1 METLNVLKRKLFDEY
16 GGFRD
21 KRIKNLDKGERFI
34 IDDRSPT
41 QDFGSQGLYSY
52 FCEIFADVI
61 SEGKVRVVLSGN
73 IPINQGVTD
82 WIASHPTEFRN
93 DGSYLSFTVEKGQEH
108 TVNELA
114 ELIESIVAPGGEHYD
129 TSSYKYV
136 CPRTA
141 KSLRRFVNILK
152 EYWNA

>member
-21 KRIKNLDKGERFI
+21 KRIKNLDQGERFI

-61 SEGKVRVVLSGN
+61 SEGKVRVVF
-73 IPINQGVTD
+73 I
-82 WIASHPTEFRN
+82 W
-93 DGSYLSFTVEKGQEH
+93 
-108 TVNELA
+108 
-114 ELIESIVAPGGEHYD
+114 
-129 TSSYKYV
+129 
-136 CPRTA
+136 
-141 KSLRRFVNILK
+141 
-152 EYWNA
+152 EYSN

>member
-1 METLNVLKRKLFDEY
+1 M
-16 GGFRD
+16 
-21 KRIKNLDKGERFI
+21 
-34 IDDRSPT
+34 
-41 QDFGSQGLYSY
+41 
-52 FCEIFADVI
+52 I

-73 IPINQGVTD
+73 IPTNQGVTD
-82 WIASHPTEFRN
+82 WIASHQTEFRN

-129 TSSYKYV
+129 TGSYKYV
-136 CPRTA
+136 RPRTA